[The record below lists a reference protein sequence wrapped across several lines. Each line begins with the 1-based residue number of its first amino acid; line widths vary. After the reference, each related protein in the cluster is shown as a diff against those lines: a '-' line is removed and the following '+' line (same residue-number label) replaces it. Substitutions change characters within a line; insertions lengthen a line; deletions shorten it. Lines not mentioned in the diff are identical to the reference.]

1 MHTLLYSGNF
11 ELLEKLIKACPNQ
24 DPILERAV
32 RGKARNEEDNQHLK
46 NIIAIMEAKKE
57 ELKNKK
63 QMMVWSEQP
72 MFKALN
78 QERFGL
84 LGIFLLLGGNI
95 NTRTDGGSASLFDR
109 LLQKIL
115 EKPEVLNDLSKWIPW
130 TLTRIRDK
138 SGNTL
143 LLRATFDIPE
153 VLLCHNVR
161 MRNSKFGTTA
171 LHNAAEGGQLD

>member
-1 MHTLLYSGNF
+1 MNQVLDDQLLSSGGIANLKGIIQGSTLMHTMLYSGNF

-24 DPILERAV
+24 DNVLERAI
-32 RGKARNEEDNQHLK
+32 RGKAMNEEDNQHLK
-46 NIIAIMEAKKE
+46 IIIAIMEAKKE

-63 QMMVWSEQP
+63 PVKVWSEQP

-115 EKPEVLNDLSKWIPW
+115 EKPEVAGANGSHGLS
-130 TLTRIRDK
+130 L
-138 SGNTL
+138 G
-143 LLRATFDIPE
+143 
-153 VLLCHNVR
+153 
-161 MRNSKFGTTA
+161 
-171 LHNAAEGGQLD
+171 